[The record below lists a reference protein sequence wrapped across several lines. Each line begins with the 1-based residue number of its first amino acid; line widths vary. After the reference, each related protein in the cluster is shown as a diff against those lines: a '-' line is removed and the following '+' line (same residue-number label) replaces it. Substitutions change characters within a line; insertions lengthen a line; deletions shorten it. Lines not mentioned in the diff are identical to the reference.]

1 MTATA
6 IYLLTICLM
15 ALDCVAVGTHHAR
28 WRVFTKP
35 APMIAL
41 IVWFSMTG
49 LWQGGLIW
57 FGIALVFSL
66 LGDIFLLFPFRL
78 FIAGLVAFSLAQ
90 IFYIIGLNSTGGSIN
105 PSVLM
110 ILVAVVIIAFL
121 DFNPLL
127 RRIRRR
133 PSSRNLLL
141 PVLFYAILLKCDAFF
156 CLADHFSQQLAGS
169 LCPSCCFRR
178 QPFLRLRLAPGS
190 REIRPTCEIWWGVG
204 DDHLF
209 SGATVPNNR
218 GNSTITLDGKYEI
231 VDLPD
236 FNRIGATG

>member
-90 IFYIIGLNSTGGSIN
+90 IFYIIGLNSTGGLIN
-105 PSVLM
+105 SSVLM

-141 PVLFYAILLKCDAFF
+141 PVLFYAILLSVM
-156 CLADHFSQQLAGS
+156 LFSAWLTISRSSWQGASILLVVSGGS
-169 LCPSCCFRR
+169 LFFASDSLLAREKFVRPAKFGGVLVMITY
-178 QPFLRLRLAPGS
+178 FLGQ
-190 REIRPTCEIWWGVG
+190 
-204 DDHLF
+204 LF
-209 SGATVPNNR
+209 LTTGAILHYL
-218 GNSTITLDGKYEI
+218 GWQI
-231 VDLPD
+231 
-236 FNRIGATG
+236 